1 MIDAVHRPFPVKFF
15 AFGNK
20 IRIVRLENTGV
31 DIVGGRAAESK
42 KAHTVDFKNLPAYQM
57 KDIIR
62 NPVYLSAVL
71 FGHGIYG

>member
-1 MIDAVHRPFPVKFF
+1 MQS
-15 AFGNK
+15 
-20 IRIVRLENTGV
+20 
-31 DIVGGRAAESK
+31 GRAAESK
-42 KAHTVDFKNLPAYQM
+42 KAHTVDFKNQPAYQM